1 MAIVIKALM
10 KLSKVISFF
19 IYARFVSIAK
29 VLLFYKLRCV
39 MFLKNNN
46 ECEKGCFCWLLLG
59 KKNLITYICEYFEVC
74 YHKEQIRN
82 NIV

>member
-1 MAIVIKALM
+1 MNQAIMKGMSTLLNLSIRKYAKKSMAIVINALM

-46 ECEKGCFCWLLLG
+46 ECEKGCFC
-59 KKNLITYICEYFEVC
+59 
-74 YHKEQIRN
+74 
-82 NIV
+82 